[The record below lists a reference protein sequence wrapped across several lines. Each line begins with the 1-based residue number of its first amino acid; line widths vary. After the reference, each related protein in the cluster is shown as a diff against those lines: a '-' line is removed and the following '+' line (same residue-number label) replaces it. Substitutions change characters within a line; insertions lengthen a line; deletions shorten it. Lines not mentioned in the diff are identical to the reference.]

1 MFTNATMTRPTASL
15 IQRVWQHPLLA
26 PFNQA
31 SQWDRL
37 LQHLNPLWSM
47 REPRARVVRLVDE
60 AGQVKSIWLKPNSRF
75 KGFEPGQHILLSV
88 EIHGVR
94 QQRCFSLSHAP
105 RADGLLR
112 LTIKRKEF
120 GPVSSAAHQLKIG
133 QIVGISQAMGT
144 FAPRQNGQKL
154 LLLSAG
160 SGLTPMASHLHALV
174 NSNSNVDVV
183 LLHSDRSAAD
193 MIFLGELRGLVANLP
208 SMRIHRHTTAADGR
222 LTPARIEQQVPDWRE
237 RETLLCGPDDFM
249 RMVETMYAQNDCL
262 DQLTSESFGRR
273 VAAIDP
279 TATSHSIHATKNE
292 QMFTASVG
300 QSLLDAAEAAGLA
313 PKFGCRRGI
322 CRTCQCLK
330 HSGSVRNLLTGQTSS
345 LPMELI
351 QLCISSPLSDVE
363 LAL

>member
-1 MFTNATMTRPTASL
+1 
-15 IQRVWQHPLLA
+15 
-26 PFNQA
+26 
-31 SQWDRL
+31 L
-37 LQHLNPLWSM
+37 LQRLNPLWSM
-47 REPRARVVRLVDE
+47 RAPRARVVRLVDE
-60 AGQVKSIWLKPNSRF
+60 AGQVKSIWLKPNGRF
-75 KGFEPGQHILLSV
+75 KGFEPGQHILLSL
-88 EIHGVR
+88 EINGVR
-94 QQRCFSLSHAP
+94 QQRCFSLSNAP

-144 FAPRQNGQKL
+144 FSPRQNARKL

-174 NSNSNVDVV
+174 NSNSTKDVV

-193 MIFLGELRGLVANLP
+193 MFFLGELCSLAANRP
-208 SMRIHRHTTAADGR
+208 SMHIQRHATAADGR
-222 LTPARIEQQVPDWRE
+222 LTPAHIEQQVPDWRE

-249 RMVETMYAQNDCL
+249 RMVETMFAQNSCQDR
-262 DQLTSESFGRR
+262 LTSESFGRR
-273 VAAIDP
+273 ATVIDP
-279 TATSHSIHATKNE
+279 TATSHSIHAIENE
-292 QMFTASVG
+292 QMFTAPAG
-300 QSLLDAAEAAGLA
+300 QSLLEAAEAAGLA

-330 HSGSVRNLLTGQTSS
+330 YSGSVRNQLTGQTSS

-351 QLCISSPLSDVE
+351 QLCISSPLSDLE